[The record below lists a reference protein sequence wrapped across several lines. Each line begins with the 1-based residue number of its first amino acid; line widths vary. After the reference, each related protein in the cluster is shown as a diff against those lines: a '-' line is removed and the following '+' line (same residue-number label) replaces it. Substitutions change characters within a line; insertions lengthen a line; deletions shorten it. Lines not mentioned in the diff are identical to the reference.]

1 MGRNKPTQCGLCSK
15 TLRSDNLSRHLK
27 VHGEREKYKTKTC
40 GICQKTMKAGNFAR
54 HLKVHSCSSSEQ
66 ILEDM
71 KSDQKLY
78 EESEKTGLIVKEL
91 IKREDINPASL
102 RNEYKN
108 ALKTNKI
115 EEEAPGKL
123 NKWQEELLPKL
134 KPSQR
139 HIIWVFGKRGAE
151 GKSWFQ
157 DFLEL
162 HFRHKAVFRTSM
174 DTRKESILHSL
185 SKRTISLIDIFLF
198 NVPRSFESKDVPYTL
213 LEDIK
218 DGYSISTKYDSKQ
231 LRFNTPNVLVV
242 FANDM
247 PECHKVSTD
256 RWCIFEIK
264 KGKLVDLC

>member
-1 MGRNKPTQCGLCSK
+1 MSFPTSNLISFAMERNKSVQCGLFSK
-15 TLRSDNLSRHLK
+15 TIRSDHLSRHLK

-40 GICQKTMKAGNFAR
+40 GICQKTMKAGNLAR
-54 HLKVHSCSSSEQ
+54 HLKVHSCSSSAQ

-115 EEEAPGKL
+115 EVEAPGKL
-123 NKWQEELLPKL
+123 NTWQEELLSKI

-139 HIIWVFGKRGAE
+139 QIIWVFGKKGAE

-157 DFLEL
+157 DFLEQ
-162 HFRHKAVFRTSM
+162 HFMHKTVFRISM
-174 DTRKESILHSL
+174 DARKESILHSI

-198 NVPRSFESKDVPYTL
+198 KR
-213 LEDIK
+213 
-218 DGYSISTKYDSKQ
+218 
-231 LRFNTPNVLVV
+231 
-242 FANDM
+242 
-247 PECHKVSTD
+247 
-256 RWCIFEIK
+256 
-264 KGKLVDLC
+264 